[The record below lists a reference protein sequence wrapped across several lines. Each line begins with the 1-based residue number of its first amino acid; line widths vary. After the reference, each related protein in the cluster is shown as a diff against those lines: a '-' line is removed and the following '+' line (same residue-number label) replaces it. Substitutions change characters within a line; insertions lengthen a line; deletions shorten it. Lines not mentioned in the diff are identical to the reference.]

1 VDVLLLGELELSY
14 MRRKGWE
21 SRILALE
28 IVKALGESLGGGRG
42 MPGRGM
48 RGVQRVSADA
58 LLAQMGARI
67 T

>member
-1 VDVLLLGELELSY
+1 